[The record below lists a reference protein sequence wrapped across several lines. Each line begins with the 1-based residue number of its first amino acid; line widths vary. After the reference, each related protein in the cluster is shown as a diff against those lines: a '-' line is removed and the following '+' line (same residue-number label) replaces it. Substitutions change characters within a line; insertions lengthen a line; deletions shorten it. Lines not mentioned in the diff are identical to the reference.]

1 MFSAVLRRLAEA
13 RRDPTRADLGRLAG
27 ARFISLAGSE
37 ATAIAIGFALYAQ
50 TQSAQLLSLSLMLT
64 VGAGALLAPFGGK
77 LGDRFDRRRLMIGA
91 ELLAAALFVALAL
104 VDTPVVLLAI
114 GFLTTAV
121 GTVYGPAS
129 GAAIAYIAGERHLT
143 WANGV
148 IATGANLGKM
158 AGRAAGGALISAF
171 GAAAVFVLDAITFVL
186 SAILTRSVRRAFSA
200 PLTEVHQD
208 DLEPE
213 PERFSAPAPTAKGGM
228 RFVLGDRTLR
238 LIVASACISTFATAF
253 SMTAEI
259 PLVFE
264 LGGGALA
271 LGVLTACWGGGMVL
285 GSWFAG
291 RALDGGNE
299 ATGILAG
306 RLVMATGIGLVA
318 GAPAIGP
325 LFVLYAV
332 GGIGGGLMGVAAQS
346 MVMRHTPDRMRSGA
360 LGAIESLRNAAFG
373 AGVVGAGAA
382 VTLAGPRPVYA
393 VVGLIMAL
401 GALPVAALVRNL
413 GGPRRLRLQPVAAA
427 V

>member
-1 MFSAVLRRLAEA
+1 VNFPH
-13 RRDPTRADLGRLAG
+13 DPVRSDLGRLAS
-27 ARFISLAGSE
+27 ARFISLAGSD

-50 TQSAQLLSLSLMLT
+50 THSAQWLSLSLMLT
-64 VGAGALLAPFGGK
+64 IGTSALLAPFGGR
-77 LGDRFDRRRLMIGA
+77 LGDRFDRRRLMISA
-91 ELLAAALFVALAL
+91 ELLTAALFVALAF
-104 VDTPVVLLAI
+104 VHTPAALLTI
-114 GFLTTAV
+114 GFLAAAI

-129 GAAIAYIAGERHLT
+129 GAAIAFIAGDRHLA

-158 AGRAAGGALISAF
+158 AGRVAGGVLISAF
-171 GAAAVFVLDAITFVL
+171 GAAAVFVLDAITFVV

-200 PLTEVHQD
+200 PLTHVHPD
-208 DLEPE
+208 DAGEAIASE
-213 PERFSAPAPTAKGGM
+213 AAAKGGM
-228 RFVLGDRTLR
+228 RFVLGDRTVR

-259 PLVFE
+259 PLVFD

-271 LGVLTACWGGGMVL
+271 LGLLTAFWGGGMVA

-291 RALDGGNE
+291 RALHDGNE
-299 ATGILAG
+299 ATAILAG

-318 GAPAIGP
+318 AAPAIGP
-325 LFVLYAV
+325 LFALYAL
-332 GGIGGGLMGVAAQS
+332 GGAGGGLMGVAAQS
-346 MVMRHTPDRMRSGA
+346 MIMRHTPDPMRSA
-360 LGAIESLRNAAFG
+360 TLGAIESLRNAAFG

-393 VVGLIMAL
+393 VVGLVMAV
-401 GALPVAALVRNL
+401 GTLPVAALVRRL
-413 GGPRRLRLQPVAAA
+413 GGPRRLSLQPAA